1 MVPIS
6 WYQRIEQRE
15 ITEGYTRCMQF
26 DTTFLSWLKVLLH
39 LTNLSNILS
48 LDHVTPRITIVCF
61 WFQTLKNDG
70 VYRKVFERC
79 IAILNVLVYI
89 TEDFFSQ
96 LVSIF
101 EKLDSKFESLFIE
114 ELKVFNNTLLR
125 YVHLFILIYSVQN
138 TKRLVT

>member
-15 ITEGYTRCMQF
+15 ITEGYTGCMQF
-26 DTTFLSWLKVLLH
+26 DTAFLSWLKVLLH

-61 WFQTLKNDG
+61 WFQTLKIDG

-114 ELKVFNNTLLR
+114 ELKVFNNTLLW